1 MTTPPLDQPGISVAA
16 MQDRMAAQ
24 LSRRARLGH
33 VLLLLAATAMT
44 GTIGS
49 LWITEPAIP
58 RRTHLA
64 FAVMVLIGVSW
75 AVYAVWVLTR
85 RRVLL
90 GQHRVVAG
98 GMAVTFC
105 AIFTVGCA
113 VVALSG
119 AGRPAWAAS
128 AVGAVMLLISTALL
142 AQARRAVADLMSVR
156 ERLSR

>member
-98 GMAVTFC
+98 RMAVTFC